1 MITCA
6 SHITSLYIT
15 AMIVKEAPKIA
26 AMLATLIVGKASII
40 TALSL
45 AFGMSFANSQL
56 SGLLLA
62 QGGELNFTVLAFP
75 TPLFFVASAQ
85 YHIVAPLC
93 RTRGIRVCSTGHC
106 GTKWTH

>member
-1 MITCA
+1 
-6 SHITSLYIT
+6 
-15 AMIVKEAPKIA
+15 MIVKEAPKIT

-62 QGGELNFTVLAFP
+62 QGGKLE
-75 TPLFFVASAQ
+75 
-85 YHIVAPLC
+85 
-93 RTRGIRVCSTGHC
+93 
-106 GTKWTH
+106 

>member
-1 MITCA
+1 
-6 SHITSLYIT
+6 
-15 AMIVKEAPKIA
+15 MIVKEAPKIA

-62 QGGELNFTVLAFP
+62 QGGELN
-75 TPLFFVASAQ
+75 
-85 YHIVAPLC
+85 
-93 RTRGIRVCSTGHC
+93 
-106 GTKWTH
+106 